1 MLSYLI
7 VSNCGSLSGD
17 DEVFFICQRSFA
29 NVVKL
34 IVRDSTGQDN
44 SRASIIWHGVHILFV
59 GFLSMIHILLYII
72 NMSIIFEGLRGIR
85 PQVSPDLMS
94 SSPFDLQKI
103 NWKEN
108 LAVHQKSLGALFQ
121 ALPHF

>member
-7 VSNCGSLSGD
+7 VSNCGSLPGD

-44 SRASIIWHGVHILFV
+44 SCASIIWHGVHILFA
-59 GFLSMIHILLYII
+59 GFSSMIHILFFQMYII
-72 NMSIIFEGLRGIR
+72 NMSIIFEIYW
-85 PQVSPDLMS
+85 
-94 SSPFDLQKI
+94 KI
-103 NWKEN
+103 
-108 LAVHQKSLGALFQ
+108 VFQSLSKLTE
-121 ALPHF
+121 L